1 MAVNLFDYYRKTQAD
16 FTNQAERSS
25 DLAKKLRDR
34 SYEDANEKLITMQN
48 DVFRKT
54 GRDPNLGFG
63 GDDPGII
70 SLDVAVQAY
79 APEIFKAAGN
89 KVNKDGL
96 EALTD
101 VVNSMGLVQ
110 YATGNSTFVT
120 GIEEAGANEQGET
133 LYRFDLGELESTD
146 SGPNVRFRTLS
157 PEDLDEKGD
166 LVVTADQLGRIF
178 EDYQYNVRRKMSPI
192 TGTEIAYSYY
202 SDPQG
207 LGNPTVTSKQIQPGQ
222 TDPNGTNYGGES
234 GDPNLD
240 NQAYTGSNEF
250 KGDVFKYLE
259 EVGLN
264 PTQRVQQVLEGG
276 ADELIKLTESE
287 ITALENK
294 YGIPMQNANLTGRR
308 NEILKIRAEKK
319 AASDKLNDPDLNLSD
334 REQRELTR
342 TVERAKDREKKI
354 MGDANRFFSGGVN
367 VALSQAVSADEEE
380 TQKIETKLKRDPQ
393 LRRLNTLLR
402 KEEELYGNISQEGSL
417 KNEVLDKINSLKS
430 QIETREKA
438 IDPRLVT
445 ATTKNKV
452 NQEIANILENPN
464 KTFKPVE
471 RLANLLKDSDY
482 ELSESTRAGLDEY
495 INANLVQ
502 NPTKGGASL
511 KLHPETKLDSEGNV
525 INTPGLGKGKGSGR
539 VRSQIDNRGF
549 SILVALEANNKITG
563 EQALDLMETMRYTG
577 TLDTNMLQAMIS
589 DKSNLSAEQLRQIG
603 STLTDFNKIAK
614 AEIDPLIANM
624 DSYLASGDIEDFGD
638 TSIFTTYNQIYRDL
652 SVQKILNST
661 DATGQI
667 NPVFSGAAVILD
679 QMNKKMLGLIAKE
692 SNDDTWISW
701 LFSGGR
707 IAEGQAFDPFNPNA
721 LRIKAVYADDASYS
735 YSDLFDTKTGRRKDN
750 QPPVK
755 EFKLQTLSGEDVGD
769 TISYA
774 DVIKALDKLEAF
786 GQNPTTIISRL
797 EQQSFLY

>member
-1 MAVNLFDYYRKTQAD
+1 MANLFDLYDRTYATGISNANRA
-16 FTNQAERSS
+16 S
-25 DLAKKLRDR
+25 DLAVKLTDR
-34 SYEDANEKLITMQN
+34 SYEDANEKLITIQN

-63 GDDPGII
+63 GDDPGIV
-70 SLDVAVQAY
+70 SLDVMVQAY
-79 APEIFKAAGN
+79 APEIYKAAGN

-101 VVNSMGLVQ
+101 AVNSMGLVQ
-110 YATGNSTFVT
+110 YATGNSTFIT

-166 LVVTADQLGRIF
+166 LVVTANQLGNIF

-207 LGNPTVTSKQIQPGQ
+207 LGNPTVTSKKVPPGQ
-222 TDPNGTNYGGES
+222 TDPHGTNYGGSS

-250 KGDVFKYLE
+250 KGNVFQYLE

-264 PTQRVQQVLEGG
+264 PKQRVQQVLEGG

-287 ITALENK
+287 ITALENE
-294 YGIPMQNANLTGRR
+294 YGVPMRNADLMGRR
-308 NEILKIRAEKK
+308 DEILQIRAEKK
-319 AASDKLNDPDLNLSD
+319 AASDRLSDPDLNLSEKEKKEL
-334 REQRELTR
+334 RQTIGRSTQREKR
-342 TVERAKDREKKI
+342 I
-354 MGDANRFFSGGVN
+354 MGDADRFLAGGVN
-367 VALSQAVSADEEE
+367 VALSQAVSDDEKE
-380 TQKIETKLKRDPQ
+380 TAAIEAKLKRDPQ
-393 LRRLNTLLR
+393 LRRLQTRLR
-402 KEEELYGNISQEGSL
+402 KQEELYGNISQEGRL
-417 KNEVLDKINSLKS
+417 KDEVLNKINSLKS
-430 QIETREKA
+430 DIEAREKA
-438 IDPRLVT
+438 IDPRLLT
-445 ATTKNKV
+445 ATTKDKV

-464 KTFKPVE
+464 KTFKPIE
-471 RLANLLKDSDY
+471 RLADLLKDSDY

-502 NPTKGGASL
+502 NSTKGGASL
-511 KLHPETKLDSEGNV
+511 KLHPETKVDPNGNV
-525 INTPGLGKGKGSGR
+525 ISSPGLGKGRGSGR
-539 VRSQIDNRGF
+539 VRSQIDNRAF
-549 SILVALEANNKITG
+549 SILVALEANDKITG
-563 EQALDLMETMRYTG
+563 QQALNLMETMRYTG
-577 TLDTNMLQAMIS
+577 TLDTNMLQAMIN
-589 DKSNLSAEQLRQIG
+589 DKSNLSAEQLKQIG

-614 AEIDPLIANM
+614 AEIDPIIENM
-624 DSYLASGDIEDFGD
+624 DKYFISNDIEDLGML
-638 TSIFTTYNQIYRDL
+638 FTDYNKIYRNL
-652 SVQKILNST
+652 SVQQILGSA

-667 NPVFSGAAVILD
+667 NPVFSGAATILD
-679 QMNKKMLGLIAKE
+679 QMNKKMLGLVAKE

-735 YSDLFDTKTGRRKDN
+735 YSDLFDSNGNRKTG

-755 EFKLQTLSGEDVGD
+755 EFKLQTLSGEDVGG

-774 DVIKALDKLEAF
+774 DAIKALEKLDAP
-786 GQNPTTIISRL
+786 GSNPTTLISRL